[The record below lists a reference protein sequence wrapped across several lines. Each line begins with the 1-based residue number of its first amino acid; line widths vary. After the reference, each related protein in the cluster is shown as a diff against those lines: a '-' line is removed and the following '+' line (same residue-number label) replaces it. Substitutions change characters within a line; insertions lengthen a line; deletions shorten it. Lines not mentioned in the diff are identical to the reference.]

1 MTLSIE
7 QSSEYTGN
15 DHWRWQASIAGTPA
29 ELARVEKVKWFLHP
43 SFTPSVVVSRER
55 ARGFP
60 IEASG
65 WGTFTL
71 RAELH
76 FVDGSDKTLRE
87 RLRLFYPEGES
98 AEGESAA
105 DESASPESPVRAE
118 PATTAASA
126 AAGGPVRR
134 VFLSYAAADR
144 SNAQALR
151 QALEKIGVRVLDAT
165 AIDAGQPWQLA
176 LQDLMAGADATVAL
190 VSGDLPSSWVAQEID
205 ASARAGKPT
214 MVVLAGEGGDTAGL
228 PTEVPVLRLPQT
240 SSIALAEAAPRIAQA
255 LQQQQAQLR

>member
-15 DHWRWQASIAGTPA
+15 DHWSWRASIAGTPA

-98 AEGESAA
+98 AEGESA
-105 DESASPESPVRAE
+105 SPQLPARAE
-118 PATTAASA
+118 PAPPAGTPA
-126 AAGGPVRR
+126 AAPANEPAVRR
-134 VFLSYAAADR
+134 IFLSYAAADR

-151 QALEKIGVRVLDAT
+151 QAFETLDIRVLDAT
-165 AIDAGQPWQLA
+165 AIDPGQPWQLA

-190 VSGDLPSSWVAQEID
+190 VSGDLPSAWVAQEIN

-214 MVVLAGEGGDTAGL
+214 MVVLAGEGGDTASL
-228 PTEVPVLRLPQT
+228 PTEVPVLRLPQANST
-240 SSIALAEAAPRIAQA
+240 SLAEAAPRITQA
-255 LQQQQAQLR
+255 LQQQAKLR